1 MITKL
6 ALRFAVSAVALTAAG
21 AVQAQSAEPTTDATA
36 QEAST
41 VDEIIVTAQRRS
53 ERLADVPIAVSAYGA
68 ETIEDARITTVG
80 EIAARTPNF
89 TNTSASAGDPHLF
102 IRGIGSTEDA
112 AAGDRSIGVFIDDV
126 YVGRGGA
133 MLADFFDVERLE
145 VLRGP
150 QGTLYGRNVVGGSVN
165 IVTQKPTFVRDA
177 AVEGTVGSYDLW
189 EARAF
194 INVPFN
200 DTTAGRLAVTHSE
213 HDGYA
218 LNTFTG
224 NRVEA
229 ADVTSVRGSLRF
241 DPNEDLQVVL
251 RANASRNRDFGGAR
265 DPNPCGPSC
274 LARFGNPALGDI
286 PYDPDPRRVQGQRD
300 GYFDRDLYGTSANIG
315 WKSPIGQITSI
326 TAFMK
331 SDWELLDEASGLPD
345 ILKVQATNFI
355 VEDADQFSQE
365 LRLAN
370 DLLDGKLNWSVGV
383 YYFRENVAREES
395 TDRCISST
403 AAASC
408 VRTYLNY
415 IQDVT
420 SQSIAG
426 YAEVEYRPFEPLT
439 IIAGVRY
446 SRDDKDLGIEG
457 RNLGGPIPASSSRQP
472 WAPFDVDQDWDAVT
486 PRLVVRYK
494 LDDRNMVYGTISRGY
509 KAGGFQGQADNG
521 ASAAVP
527 YDPEFVTN
535 YEIGGKFSV
544 FERRLQANVAAF
556 IMKYEDLQVRQRIL
570 LDPADPTTVINVTS
584 NAAQATIQGLEIE
597 LTARPTQG
605 LEVWA
610 AGALLD
616 ATYDE
621 FVSGTADL
629 SGSHLPRSPEQALTV
644 GGKLTLPIGSVGEIA
659 LRAEAQYK
667 SEIFFDPDNTVV
679 PGREPGHTLVDLGA
693 TYSPA
698 HGEWE
703 VAVWGKNVS
712 DELYRENTLIVGDS
726 GYSRYGAPRTY
737 GLTLR
742 YRF

>member
-1 MITKL
+1 MTNKL
-6 ALRFAVSAVALTAAG
+6 ALRVAASAAVLLAAG
-21 AVQAQSAEPTTDATA
+21 AVQAQTVDPSASTA
-36 QEAST
+36 SQEAST
-41 VDEIIVTAQRRS
+41 VDEIVVTAQRRS
-53 ERLADVPIAVSAYGA
+53 ERLSDVPIAVSAYGS
-68 ETIEDARITTVG
+68 ETIKEARITTVA

-112 AAGDRSIGVFIDDV
+112 AAGDRSVGVFIDDV

-165 IVTQKPTFVRDA
+165 IVTQKPTFVHDA
-177 AVEGTVGSYDLW
+177 AVEATVGSYDLL
-189 EARAF
+189 EGRAF
-194 INVPFN
+194 INAPFN
-200 DTTAGRLAVTHSE
+200 DQLAGRLAVTHSE

-224 NRVEA
+224 HRVEA
-229 ADVTSVRGSLRF
+229 ADVTSVRGALRY
-241 DPNEDLQVVL
+241 DPNEDVSVIL
-251 RANASRNRDFGGAR
+251 RANGSWNRDFGGAR
-265 DPNPCGPSC
+265 DPNPCGPTC
-274 LARFGNPALGDI
+274 LARFSNSALGNI
-286 PYDPDPRRVQGQRD
+286 PFDPDPRRVQGQRD

-315 WKSPIGQITSI
+315 WKSPIGQFTSI
-326 TAFMK
+326 TGFMK

-355 VEDADQFSQE
+355 VEDAKQFSQE
-365 LRLAN
+365 FRLSN
-370 DLLDGKLNWSVGV
+370 ELFDGKVNWSVGL
-383 YYFRENVAREES
+383 YYFREDVAREES

-420 SQSIAG
+420 SQSVAG
-426 YAEVEYRPFEPLT
+426 YAEVEYKPFEPLT

-446 SRDDKDLGIEG
+446 SRDDKDLTVEG
-457 RNLGGPIPASSSRQP
+457 RNLGGAIPASSARQP
-472 WAPFDVDQDWDAVT
+472 WAPFDVSQDWDAVT

-535 YEIGGKFSV
+535 YEVGGKFSILD
-544 FERRLQANVAAF
+544 RRLQANVAAF

-570 LDPADPTTVINVTS
+570 LNPADPSSVINVTS
-584 NAAQATIQGLEIE
+584 NAAQATIQGVEIE
-597 LTARPTQG
+597 LTARPKEG
-605 LEVWA
+605 LELWA
-610 AGALLD
+610 AGSLLD

-621 FVSGTADL
+621 FISGTTNF
-629 SGSHLPRSPEQALTV
+629 SGAHLPRSPEQTLTM
-644 GGKLTLPIGSVGEIA
+644 GGKLTLPIGSAGEIA
-659 LRAEAQYK
+659 LRAEVQYK
-667 SEIFFDPDNTVV
+667 GELFFDPDNTIA
-679 PGREPGHTLVDLGA
+679 PAREPEHTLVDIGA
-693 TYSPA
+693 TYTPTV
-698 HGEWE
+698 GNWE
-703 VAVWGKNVS
+703 ISVWGKNLS
-712 DELYRENTLIVGDS
+712 DQLYRENTLIVGDS

-737 GLTLR
+737 GVTLR
-742 YRF
+742 YHL

>member
-21 AVQAQSAEPTTDATA
+21 AVQAQSVQPTTDAPA

-68 ETIEDARITTVG
+68 ETIKDARITTVG
-80 EIAARTPNF
+80 EVAARTPNF

-165 IVTQKPTFVRDA
+165 IVTQKPTYVRDA

-194 INVPFN
+194 INVPFS
-200 DTTAGRLAVTHSE
+200 DTAAGRLAVTHSE

-224 NRVEA
+224 HRVEA

-241 DPNEDLQVVL
+241 DPNEDVQVVL

-274 LARFGNPALGDI
+274 LARFSNPALGDI
-286 PYDPDPRRVQGQRD
+286 AYDPDPRRVQGQRD

-365 LRLAN
+365 FRLAS
-370 DLLDGKLNWSVGV
+370 DLLDGKLNWSVGA

-439 IIAGVRY
+439 LIAGVRY

-486 PRLVVRYK
+486 PRLVIRYK

-535 YEIGGKFSV
+535 YEVGGKFSV

-584 NAAQATIQGLEIE
+584 NAAQATIQGLEVE

-621 FVSGTADL
+621 FVSGTTDL

-698 HGEWE
+698 HGDWE
-703 VAVWGKNVS
+703 VSVWGKNVS